1 MMTSLAHGAG
11 PLIRKLERL
20 IRLNDDE
27 RQALDQLP
35 LRIATFEPGHEITRQ
50 GDRPQHCVAVLEG
63 FCSVSKIVG
72 EGGRSIV
79 SFHIPGDIPDLQS
92 LHVAEMDV
100 SLTALTKTRVLLI
113 QHEDARRLCAQ
124 SAAITHAFW
133 RETLIAG
140 AIAKEWVVNLGQRD
154 ALARVAHLFCET
166 IARLEVVGL
175 ADDRRCHFPVTQEQL
190 GEAMGL
196 STIHINRT
204 LQELR
209 SRGLISWE
217 RGDLEALRWED
228 LKAVGDF
235 DPGYLS
241 LAPDWVVL
249 R

>member
-1 MMTSLAHGAG
+1 MVTSFVHGAG

-20 IRLNDDE
+20 IRLDDDE
-27 RQALDQLP
+27 RRALDQLP
-35 LRIATFEPGHEITRQ
+35 LRVATFDPGQEIVRQ
-50 GDRPQHCVAVLEG
+50 GDKPQQCVAVLEG
-63 FCSVSKIVG
+63 FCSASKIVG
-72 EGGRSIV
+72 DGGRQIV

-100 SLTALTKTRVLLI
+100 SLTALTQTRILLI

-124 SAAITHAFW
+124 SLRITHAFW

-140 AIAKEWVVNLGQRD
+140 AIAKEWVVNIGQRD
-154 ALARVAHLFCET
+154 ALTRVAHLFCET
-166 IARLEVVGL
+166 IARLDVVGL
-175 ADDRRCHFPVTQEQL
+175 ADDYRCHFPVTQEKL

-196 STIHINRT
+196 STVHINRT

-209 SRGLISWE
+209 GRGLISWE
-217 RGDLEALRWED
+217 RGVLEAHRWED
-228 LKAVGDF
+228 LQQVGDF